1 MKQFLIDDFKVS
13 FSLQNRQGLHFS
25 VPKKVVFILMHVL
38 TVTVRCITD
47 CYGVLYLDIKRGE
60 HKFRKRKKIKTIM
73 CQISYVTNF

>member
-47 CYGVLYLDIKRGE
+47 CYGVLYLDIKER
-60 HKFRKRKKIKTIM
+60 RAQIQKKEK
-73 CQISYVTNF
+73 N